1 MYDPYV
7 SGTGISRGEP
17 GDVAFRNGSRR
28 IAWIYDAVVVPV
40 LGALLVLLAIDSCQ
54 LKDDVRLLE
63 KRVREL
69 ETTGRP

>member
-1 MYDPYV
+1 M
-7 SGTGISRGEP
+7 SSSENRELTGRRS
-17 GDVAFRNGSRR
+17 SRR

-40 LGALLVLLAIDSCQ
+40 LGALLVMLAFDSCQ